1 MLWPMLYT
9 DTSES
14 WRLRSP
20 RHRLAISSAG
30 ISVEMALA
38 GLSTLAWAL
47 LSDGPLRQ
55 AMLYLATTGW
65 VLSLALNASPFM
77 RFDGYFIA
85 SDLLDFPNLHER
97 SGAIA
102 RAWLRRKLLGWKEPD
117 PEPVTP
123 RQLGRWWCLHCSL
136 GYTGWWFSRALP
148 LRCISCSLRCSASF
162 FCCGSDLV
170 HRASLLV

>member
-1 MLWPMLYT
+1 MLFRSVAFVVLWPMLYT

-85 SDLLDFPNLHER
+85 
-97 SGAIA
+97 
-102 RAWLRRKLLGWKEPD
+102 
-117 PEPVTP
+117 
-123 RQLGRWWCLHCSL
+123 
-136 GYTGWWFSRALP
+136 
-148 LRCISCSLRCSASF
+148 
-162 FCCGSDLV
+162 
-170 HRASLLV
+170 